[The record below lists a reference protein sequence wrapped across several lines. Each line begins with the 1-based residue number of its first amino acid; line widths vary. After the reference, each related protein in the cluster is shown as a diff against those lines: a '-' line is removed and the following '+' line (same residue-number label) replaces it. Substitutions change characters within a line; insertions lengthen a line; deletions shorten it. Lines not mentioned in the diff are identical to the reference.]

1 MYSNAYAFTSI
12 GTKIIVSISDQIG
25 IYSSTDYGENWD
37 WANINIH
44 EYPRI
49 QSLVKKGTNIYA
61 GSYYYG
67 IYLSTN
73 NGDTWVIVNNGLT
86 NLSISSFAV
95 SGEKVFAATF
105 GGGVFLFSDS
115 SQSWTAIN
123 NGLTSLYIYGLCAI
137 DSNVFAGTQGGLY
150 RSTNYGGNWAPDS
163 YGLPNLQYMPVHC
176 FFSTGTYL
184 FAGTSTNYYVI
195 RSTNC
200 GGNWTLA
207 NSGIIYDGNTFSL
220 KDTNLFAGT
229 YGGVFLSTNNG
240 NNWLQKNQGLGLW
253 EIFSLIT
260 VDNFIF
266 AGTASH
272 SVWRRDL
279 NEILTLVQNS
289 SNPVPEKYTLSQNY
303 PNPFNPSTNIRYE
316 IPKNEFVKLI
326 VFDALGREVETLVN
340 EKQNSG
346 TYEATFDA
354 SQYSSG
360 VYFYRLTTDNF
371 SDTKKMLLIK

>member
-1 MYSNAYAFTSI
+1 M
-12 GTKIIVSISDQIG
+12 
-25 IYSSTDYGENWD
+25 
-37 WANINIH
+37 
-44 EYPRI
+44 
-49 QSLVKKGTNIYA
+49 
-61 GSYYYG
+61 
-67 IYLSTN
+67 
-73 NGDTWVIVNNGLT
+73 
-86 NLSISSFAV
+86 
-95 SGEKVFAATF
+95 
-105 GGGVFLFSDS
+105 
-115 SQSWTAIN
+115 
-123 NGLTSLYIYGLCAI
+123 
-137 DSNVFAGTQGGLY
+137 
-150 RSTNYGGNWAPDS
+150 
-163 YGLPNLQYMPVHC
+163 
-176 FFSTGTYL
+176 
-184 FAGTSTNYYVI
+184 
-195 RSTNC
+195 
-200 GGNWTLA
+200 
-207 NSGIIYDGNTFSL
+207 
-220 KDTNLFAGT
+220 
-229 YGGVFLSTNNG
+229 
-240 NNWLQKNQGLGLW
+240 
-253 EIFSLIT
+253 
-260 VDNFIF
+260 DNFIF